1 MNWEI
6 RESNQE
12 FREGNGEF
20 FRARSGMTLKTR
32 LMLAGGLIGGI
43 AIGTFLFLFFLAVFL
58 YVFIP
63 VAAILLLSSLAK
75 RFFKR

>member
-6 RESNQE
+6 QESNQE
-12 FREGNGEF
+12 FREGSGG
-20 FRARSGMTLKTR
+20 FRGRSIMPLKTK
-32 LMLAGGLIGGI
+32 LMLIGGLIGGI

-58 YVFIP
+58 YIFIP

-75 RFFKR
+75 RYFKR